1 MTENAFFAIDE
12 QPMRAF
18 HWKTMLTTGLG
29 VFCDGYD
36 ISAITLVLGITLQSF
51 HAGKAASV
59 AGGELA
65 SAAVIGSM
73 IGAAAFGLL
82 GQQGRKKFYGFDVL
96 VLGVA
101 ALAQAFMPNLFWLI
115 ACRFI
120 LGIGVG
126 GDYVLSPMIMGE
138 HANRKDRG
146 KALGLGFGA
155 MWPLGA
161 LAAAVF
167 ELLLTTF
174 HVPSDL
180 VWRLVLAG
188 GAVPALGV
196 MYFRRSM
203 PETARFLA
211 RVAQDETKAAAVIE
225 EIGGVSV
232 AAAPKADGRPFMEV
246 FAKHARHIFA
256 AALLWLVY
264 DLMVYAGVLFGPS
277 LIAESLGI
285 QPAVYSILTE
295 LIFIIPATVLMAWF
309 LIDRVGRK
317 PMQVWG
323 FFASAIVLAL
333 FAQLRSSPGG
343 SPLLAY
349 LVVGIF
355 NITQQGPGL
364 VSGSGIYGVELAPTS
379 IRSVA
384 QGITVI
390 GGRLG
395 ASISTFA
402 FPVMVGT
409 VGLVGSMWI
418 LAGIAVLGG
427 VLSSL
432 LVPET
437 RARSL
442 EEINS
447 EVVPV
452 AV

>member
-1 MTENAFFAIDE
+1 MSENPFLALDE

-36 ISAITLVLGITLQSF
+36 ISAITLVLGLTLQSY
-51 HAGKAASV
+51 HAGKVASV

-73 IGAAAFGLL
+73 FGALIFGAL
-82 GQQGRKKFYGFDVL
+82 GQKGRKRFYGFDVL

-101 ALAQAFMPNLFWLI
+101 ALAQAFMPNLLSLI
-115 ACRFI
+115 VCRFI

-167 ELLLTTF
+167 ELLLTSF
-174 HVPSDL
+174 HVRSDL

-188 GAVPALGV
+188 GTVPALGV
-196 MYFRRSM
+196 MYFRRTM

-211 RVAQDETKAAAVIE
+211 RVAQDKAQAEAVTQEVSGVTVTAASAV
-225 EIGGVSV
+225 
-232 AAAPKADGRPFMEV
+232 DRRPLRQV
-246 FAKHARHIFA
+246 FAAHARHIFA

-264 DLMVYAGVLFGPS
+264 DLMVYAGVLFGPG

-285 QPAVYSILTE
+285 QPAVYSIMTE
-295 LIFIIPATVLMAWF
+295 LIFILPATVLMAWF
-309 LIDRVGRK
+309 LIDRAGRK

-323 FFASAIVLAL
+323 FFASAGVLAL
-333 FAQLRSSPGG
+333 FAVLRSTPG
-343 SPLLAY
+343 SSALVAY
-349 LVVGIF
+349 LVVGLF
-355 NITQQGPGL
+355 NVTQQGPGL
-364 VSGSGIYGVELAPTS
+364 VSGSGIYGVELSPTS
-379 IRSVA
+379 IRSLA

-409 VGLVGSMWI
+409 VGLVGSMWT
-418 LAGIAVLGG
+418 LAGIAVVGG
-427 VLSSL
+427 ILSQL

-437 RARSL
+437 GSRSL
-442 EEINS
+442 EDINAES
-447 EVVPV
+447 F
-452 AV
+452 AAIS